1 MEYLLRLGEDG
12 EQKPTPCST
21 ISISDIM
28 AKWSEDGKAYKLLTE
43 IRNFKTTDEMFEK
56 LDITKEDK
64 LRNVLLPYFEMLRSN
79 KPVDVKTLLTYMIKI
94 DAILEMPKIGMISYV

>member
-1 MEYLLRLGEDG
+1 MEFLLRLGE
-12 EQKPTPCST
+12 ERT

-28 AKWSEDGKAYKLLTE
+28 AKWSKNGNAYNILTE

-56 LDITKEDK
+56 LGITKEDK
-64 LRNVLLPYFEMLRSN
+64 LRNVLAPYFEMLRSN
-79 KPVDVKTLLTYMIKI
+79 EPVDVETLLTYMIKI